1 MQTVL
6 IEGVAHNL
14 ESLETLVW
22 QRLVTACSNYK
33 DVLHNPVVANVNEHG
48 VNLRTLVVRK
58 VWQDKKQ
65 LAFNTDIRSG
75 KWQEI
80 QQQNKI
86 SWLFYDDVQKVQI
99 RLGGTATL
107 HKNDAA
113 ADAAWAASSPSSRK
127 IYLCNPGP
135 SSISVTAT
143 SGLPAALEGNIPT
156 LQESEAG
163 RKNFGTIITTINWME
178 WLWLNSAGHRRAGF
192 TYNEAGNFSADWLIP

>member
-14 ESLETLVW
+14 ESLETFIW
-22 QRLVTACSNYK
+22 QRLVTACASYK
-33 DVLHNPVVANVNEHG
+33 DVMHNPVVANVNEHG

-58 VWQDKKQ
+58 VWADKKQ

-75 KWQEI
+75 KWKEI
-80 QQQNKI
+80 HQQNKI

-99 RLGGTATL
+99 RLSGIATL
-107 HKNDAA
+107 HSDDTL
-113 ADAAWAASSPSSRK
+113 ADESWGASSPSSRK

-135 SSISVTAT
+135 SSISVIAT
-143 SGLPAALEGNIPT
+143 SGLPDALEGNNPT
-156 LQESEAG
+156 PEESEAG

-192 TYNEAGNFSADWLIP
+192 KYNVDGSFSANWLIP